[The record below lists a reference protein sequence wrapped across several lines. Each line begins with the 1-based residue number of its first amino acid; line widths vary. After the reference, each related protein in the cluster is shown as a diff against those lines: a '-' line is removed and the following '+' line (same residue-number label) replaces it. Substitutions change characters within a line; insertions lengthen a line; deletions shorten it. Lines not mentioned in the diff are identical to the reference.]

1 MQCCLGNIW
10 YQYCCCCWSLK
21 YGGSAWMPHC
31 FLLLRGNEHFMQN
44 QPHDHLNQNVD
55 AIDCF
60 KQTHPLSYCPH
71 WNLVPKLALD
81 LKKTTFYATS
91 FGLRYYI
98 LTSQNR
104 YRFVPRVHD
113 NFWIYRLVCLIVT
126 KNWRMMSCLEF
137 CHTEQVSREKGTV
150 EAVLRSV
157 RHPRTPSS
165 PFFTSP
171 LFSLQGE
178 NEAGQLSHTEDPR
191 RDTWSK

>member
-1 MQCCLGNIW
+1 MQCCLGNIR
-10 YQYCCCCWSLK
+10 YQCCCCWSLK
-21 YGGSAWMPHC
+21 YGDSARMPHC

-71 WNLVPKLALD
+71 WNQVPKLELD
-81 LKKTTFYATS
+81 CKKKTIFQATS
-91 FGLRYYI
+91 CGFHIKFWHPRMD
-98 LTSQNR
+98 
-104 YRFVPRVHD
+104 RFLPRVHD
-113 NFWIYRLVCLIVT
+113 NFWIYSLVCLAIT

-157 RHPRTPSS
+157 RHPRTPCS

-178 NEAGQLSHTEDPR
+178 NEACQLSHTEDPR